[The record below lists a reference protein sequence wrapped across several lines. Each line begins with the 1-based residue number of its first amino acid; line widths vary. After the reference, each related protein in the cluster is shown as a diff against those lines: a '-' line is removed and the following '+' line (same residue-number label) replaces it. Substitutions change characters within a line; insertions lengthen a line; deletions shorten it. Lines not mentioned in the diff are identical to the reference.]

1 MKQKSIKF
9 MERLTKHWENNYVP
23 TKLDL
28 ECLFDMSDEQAE
40 YLQEI
45 VKKLA
50 DYEDAE
56 EQGLLLRLPCKVGDV
71 VYYINF
77 SQGKVE
83 EDTVMEY
90 SLETFDWYVRLRH
103 SKWVHLDMFKINF
116 YLTKEEAEQKL
127 SEMKGV

>member
-1 MKQKSIKF
+1 
-9 MERLTKHWENNYVP
+9 MERLTNRDENGTAFIV
-23 TKLDL
+23 LDENSKEWSVSVEQSSYAHTI
-28 ECLFDMSDEQAE
+28 ECEAVD
-40 YLQEI
+40 
-45 VKKLA
+45 KLA

-56 EQGLLLRLPCKVGDV
+56 EQGLLLRLPCNVGDV

-83 EDTVMEY
+83 EDTVMEF
-90 SLETFDWYVRLRH
+90 SSETFDWYARLRH

-127 SEMKGV
+127 AEMRKENE